1 MSNKW
6 LILLCWVLL
15 FACVS
20 CKSTAPPASVQPA
33 PPASV
38 QPVAAGGTQV
48 TSTRVYD
55 TSYIPRALW
64 GKVDANSHGFV
75 DKNVQVNQLR
85 ADDRSVYGVTKDDET
100 NYYNTQGAEITGAD
114 KTRLLPQLGITQK

>member
-20 CKSTAPPASVQPA
+20 CKSTM

-114 KTRLLPQLGITQK
+114 KTRLLSQLGITQK